1 MSDLELFL
9 VVCGLACT
17 YIAPIAVIAAVGERF
32 LNKIIKSKEE

>member
-17 YIAPIAVIAAVGERF
+17 YIAPIAVIAAVGEKV
-32 LNKIIKSKEE
+32 LDKIIKNKGE